1 MFDAIKNIAVDRKNS
16 LPVADFKSRYKST
29 GTPVVFGDLTQ
40 RWSASRLWSLP
51 YLKDKVGGV
60 TVPIYSN
67 KPSINHG
74 RPDDAVLHSSL
85 ASYFDDLIY
94 RDNDL
99 RVSDVLLRSLLPL
112 QKDII
117 TPRLGFE
124 FNERSTSFSV
134 AGKGAIEPMQQLS
147 TVRHKVLCHF
157 GDKASVLL
165 VPASQSDY
173 IYKVGRIRRSIRDIN
188 FDRPQFDKYP
198 GLNMLSAYVAEL
210 GHGDALYVPAGFW
223 YCIAYEGVGTI
234 VSYEFLSGSVT
245 QFFATAGDYWVN
257 RLLGSNTNSD
267 ASLTRK
273 EKRAMKRT
281 NKRIRK

>member
-16 LPVADFKSRYKST
+16 LPVADFKTRYKST

-40 RWSASRLWSLP
+40 RWLATRLWSLP
-51 YLKDKVGGV
+51 YLKDKVGQV

-67 KPSINHG
+67 KPDVNRG
-74 RPDDAVLHSSL
+74 RPNDAVLNSNL
-85 ASYFDDLIY
+85 ASYFDDLIH

-99 RVSDVLLRSLLPL
+99 RVTNVPFKSLLPL

-117 TPRLGFE
+117 TPRLGLE

-134 AGKGAIEPMQQLS
+134 AGKGAVEPMQQLS
-147 TVRHKVLCHF
+147 TVKHKVLCHF

-165 VPASQSDY
+165 VPANQSDY
-173 IYKVGRIRRSIRDIN
+173 IYKVGRIRRSIRDID
-188 FDRPQFDKYP
+188 FDKPQFDKYP

-234 VSYEFLSGSVT
+234 VSYEFLSGNVS
-245 QFFATAGDYWVN
+245 QFFGAASHYWLN
-257 RLLGSNTNSD
+257 RLIGVNSNSEP
-267 ASLTRK
+267 SLSRQ
-273 EKRAMKRT
+273 EKRTLKKT
-281 NKRIRK
+281 NKLIR